1 MKERLER
8 DSIVYLVGRQVPHTV
23 KPRRVIDLYVEDG
36 VTKVKL
42 AKTFAGNHKTEEI
55 GLPAEHLFLSSTD
68 AWACQKKW
76 CRESAKALA
85 ERMSD
90 DIFLMNMNCAIE
102 TSWYPEEE
110 LPGLGFG
117 MEPKPD
123 ALADAR
129 FFQKENEK
137 AKQLYLKLFLDYYQN
152 RPVVYEDVIQ
162 SAAIDHGKGTFQV
175 KFGEVKAGKPAF
187 LKLDDHHIV
196 YTEPVTAISPEGVI
210 RTEKKTYVPKRRK
223 ENW

>member
-36 VTKVKL
+36 VTKMKL
-42 AKTFAGNHKTEEI
+42 VKTFAGNHKTEEI
-55 GLPAEHLFLSSTD
+55 SLPAEHLFLSSTD

-90 DIFLMNMNCAIE
+90 DIFLMNINWNIE

-123 ALADAR
+123 ELANAR
-129 FFQKENEK
+129 FFQKEGSGE
-137 AKQLYLKLFLDYYQN
+137 AQRRLPL
-152 RPVVYEDVIQ
+152 RRVAP
-162 SAAIDHGKGTFQV
+162 AIWSRQHGWRTTRSQGRKG
-175 KFGEVKAGKPAF
+175 
-187 LKLDDHHIV
+187 
-196 YTEPVTAISPEGVI
+196 
-210 RTEKKTYVPKRRK
+210 
-223 ENW
+223 